1 MKISDKNIENP
12 KIITMKHELKNEG
25 HFLREKKQMILRA
38 VGRSE
43 NLRGPVLMWR
53 PDLPK
58 SGSAKAPP
66 APTGRIL
73 VEDESKVTEDVLKF
87 ETEMSDK
94 KIEQFKKFEWKDSWQ
109 PEITKK
115 QIIENIQKRI
125 RA

>member
-1 MKISDKNIENP
+1 
-12 KIITMKHELKNEG
+12 MKHELKNEG